1 MAVYKQTEEKLSFKI
16 GPGIQ
21 FKKKK
26 TKNQRQTL
34 LQNDYLIFQVL
45 VEERGTGIRLLS

>member
-1 MAVYKQTEEKLSFKI
+1 MCKQTEEKLSFKI

-21 FKKKK
+21 FKTKQK
-26 TKNQRQTL
+26 TRGKPS
-34 LQNDYLIFQVL
+34 YKMIILIYQVL